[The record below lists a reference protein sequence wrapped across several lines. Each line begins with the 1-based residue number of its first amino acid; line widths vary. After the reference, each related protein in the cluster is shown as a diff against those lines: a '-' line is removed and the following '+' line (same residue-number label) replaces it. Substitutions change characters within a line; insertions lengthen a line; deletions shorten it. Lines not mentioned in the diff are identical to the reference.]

1 MYMLYILAC
10 ILWEAGS
17 NNYRSFL
24 DNLMGTI
31 VVFLCVRWSMT
42 IINTMCS
49 FYYSYSTCTVC
60 ITPCQRYT
68 NGLQTGNLIIIICNS
83 CKTLSGVHEIHG
95 YLRSCNYF
103 FGPRPSHTPLVDGN
117 FPMKA
122 SVTRQQPTKCIKNII
137 PQEMIMYTHVHTL
150 YLSGWYGNN
159 MQDHVR
165 RVTLWEVNVSY

>member
-1 MYMLYILAC
+1 MVNNYFSLYIISVCIIIQFIYGCSRWLYNRLEAMELHSKKGNIMYMLYILAC

-42 IINTMCS
+42 ITNTMCS

-60 ITPCQRYT
+60 ITTCQRYT
-68 NGLQTGNLIIIICNS
+68 NGLQTGNLIIIVCNS
-83 CKTLSGVHEIHG
+83 CKILSGVHEIHG

-103 FGPRPSHTPLVDGN
+103 FWPTTHPHPSGRWQ
-117 FPMKA
+117 F
-122 SVTRQQPTKCIKNII
+122 
-137 PQEMIMYTHVHTL
+137 
-150 YLSGWYGNN
+150 
-159 MQDHVR
+159 
-165 RVTLWEVNVSY
+165 SYESIGY